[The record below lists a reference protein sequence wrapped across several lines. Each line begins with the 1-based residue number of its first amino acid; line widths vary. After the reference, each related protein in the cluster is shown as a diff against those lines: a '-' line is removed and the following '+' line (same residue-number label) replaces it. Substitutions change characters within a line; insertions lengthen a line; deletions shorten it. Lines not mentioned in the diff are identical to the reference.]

1 MAQKQKIL
9 ILGGSGLLGLNL
21 IYHLRTQFNL
31 TATFHFLRP
40 QIDCRWVKFDTNN
53 FDSLP
58 NLSSYD
64 VTINCIGFTNVDS
77 CEIDVDK
84 AYELNSNFPRLL
96 AEACAQF
103 KCKLIHIS
111 TDNFDSLPGE
121 IRDENVNPI
130 PLNVY
135 GRSKIQGENF
145 VLSASSKNLV
155 FRSNFFGFAR
165 ADRNS
170 LLQWILTESKMSR
183 DIRAITNVYFN
194 PISTKFFS
202 SVISESIAH
211 GFQGLYNLAGNSCVS
226 KLDFVKLVLEC
237 ANLHHVKVSPI
248 KLDELKSI
256 VERPKV
262 MCLDNNKITRI
273 LRFPIPSLASMIF
286 DEISDMMEK
295 QSCF

>member
-1 MAQKQKIL
+1 M
-9 ILGGSGLLGLNL
+9 GGSGLLGLNL
-21 IYHLRTQFNL
+21 IYHLRSQFDI
-31 TATFHFLRP
+31 TATFQSLRP
-40 QIDCRWVKFDTNN
+40 QIDCIWVKFDAGD
-53 FDSLP
+53 FESLT

-64 VTINCIGFTNVDS
+64 VIINCIGFTNVDS
-77 CEIDVDK
+77 CETYIDK
-84 AYELNSNFPRLL
+84 AGELNSNFPRHL
-96 AEACAQF
+96 AEVCAKI

-111 TDNFDSLPGE
+111 TDNFDSSPGE

-155 FRSNFFGFAR
+155 FRTNFFGFAR

-170 LLQWILTESKMSR
+170 LLQWVLTESKMSGE
-183 DIRAITNVYFN
+183 IRAITNVYFN

-202 SVISESIAH
+202 SVMCESIVH
-211 GFQGLYNLAGNSCVS
+211 GFQGLYNLSSNSCIS
-226 KLDFVKLVLEC
+226 KLDFVKIVLRC
-237 ANLHHVKVSPI
+237 ANLHHVKVFPI

-256 VERPKV
+256 AERPKV
-262 MCLDNNKITRI
+262 MCLNNDKIKGI
-273 LRFPIPSLASMIF
+273 LPFPIPSLESMIF

-295 QSCF
+295 QSNF